1 MKHFFSNL
9 HCLFNIIE
17 EKKGG
22 MRYILY
28 IYIFCKKK
36 NHVPMLCEASMYR
49 CPRNDNKE
57 FNRRKNPYEPRDHM
71 VVLYKPDFYN
81 TLLKTAD

>member
-1 MKHFFSNL
+1 M
-9 HCLFNIIE
+9 
-17 EKKGG
+17 
-22 MRYILY
+22 Y
-28 IYIFCKKK
+28 
-36 NHVPMLCEASMYR
+36 LCYVKLACTYR

-81 TLLKTAD
+81 TTLENSLENCRLKNSINFCTLIAIALNEKKIYLKALQ